1 MCIEADCK
9 IPALLIKDKALKSA
23 TQHKHNTC
31 VKVWC
36 IKGNYKL

>member
-23 TQHKHNTC
+23 TQQMLMHARLP
-31 VKVWC
+31 
-36 IKGNYKL
+36 GSYYKMVF